1 MHLRARRD
9 RSVGGNLLADRAFSC
24 ACGSSSVA
32 TLLGE
37 ADQAQSAIARALEL
51 DETEPNLERADFADS
66 YTNPDA
72 AEMLLNAL
80 RGYREATAP
89 LLYAIQGCL
98 VAGEA
103 WPV

>member
-1 MHLRARRD
+1 MA
-9 RSVGGNLLADRAFSC
+9 LAQSL
-24 ACGSSSVA
+24 

-37 ADQAQSAIARALEL
+37 AEQAQSAIARALEL

-89 LLYAIQGCL
+89 LLYAIQG
-98 VAGEA
+98 A
-103 WPV
+103 WWLARRGRD